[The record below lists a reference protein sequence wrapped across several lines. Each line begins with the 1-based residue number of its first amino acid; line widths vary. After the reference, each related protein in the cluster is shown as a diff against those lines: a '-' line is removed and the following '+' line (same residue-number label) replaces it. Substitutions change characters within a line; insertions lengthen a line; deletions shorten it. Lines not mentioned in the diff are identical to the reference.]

1 MKYYNLKT
9 NKYIEIEE
17 NNRGLNFLYSNVFGR
32 IILKIVIS
40 KPIRNIYN
48 KYMTSKYSLKK
59 IDKFIKNNNINMDEY
74 QEENYKSFND
84 FFIRKIKDDKRKVSE
99 CLFAIAD
106 SKLSVYKIDD
116 NSSFKVKNSIYTID
130 ELLQSDGSSFKD
142 GYALIFRLCVDDYHH
157 YVYPDDGEVLSNK
170 HINGVLHTVQ
180 PLAFKKYKVFS
191 ENDREVTFLNTK
203 KYGEMAYIEVG
214 AMMIGKIVNENVTKF
229 KRGEE
234 KGHFEFGGSTVI
246 LLFKKDQIKINKKII
261 ENSKKEIETIVKL
274 GDSLE

>member
-17 NNRGLNFLYSNVFGR
+17 NNRGLNFLYSNVLGR

-157 YVYPDDGEVLSNK
+157 YVYPDDGEVLS
-170 HINGVLHTVQ
+170 TYC
-180 PLAFKKYKVFS
+180 PTTCF
-191 ENDREVTFLNTK
+191 
-203 KYGEMAYIEVG
+203 
-214 AMMIGKIVNENVTKF
+214 
-229 KRGEE
+229 
-234 KGHFEFGGSTVI
+234 
-246 LLFKKDQIKINKKII
+246 
-261 ENSKKEIETIVKL
+261 
-274 GDSLE
+274 

>member
-84 FFIRKIKDDKRKVSE
+84 FFIRKIKDDKRKVSKG
-99 CLFAIAD
+99 LFAIAD

-191 ENDREVTFLNTK
+191 ENNREVTFLNTK